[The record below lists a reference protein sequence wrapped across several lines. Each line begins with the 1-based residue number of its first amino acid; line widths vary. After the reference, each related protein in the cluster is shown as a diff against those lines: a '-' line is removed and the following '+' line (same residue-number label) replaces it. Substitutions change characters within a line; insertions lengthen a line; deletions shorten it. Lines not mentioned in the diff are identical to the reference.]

1 MFTVVQTLSSSTTRR
16 FKRPSLSACNAIRDT
31 LMERTRKGNSWSGFL
46 ARLRADRANG
56 ISSGVVVRYVAWI
69 SPRSPEEYSL
79 HRTQGREEKKPS
91 HHNSG
96 TLLTA
101 CASSGTLLYMND
113 AGHTY
118 SSEICGRISALEAD
132 LLPVTSIPWRIY
144 P

>member
-1 MFTVVQTLSSSTTRR
+1 MFTVVQTLSSSITMR

-79 HRTQGREEKKPS
+79 HRTQGREMKSPQVIILVHFLRLVP
-91 HHNSG
+91 HHGQSP
-96 TLLTA
+96 
-101 CASSGTLLYMND
+101 YVND